1 MTQDSTQLA
10 GTVFIVDD
18 EDAVRDSLALL
29 MRSVGLRSQTFT
41 NAISFLASYDPSQ
54 RGCLILDV
62 RMPHMSGLDLQQELK
77 RRGWYPPIIFITG
90 HGDVPMAVEA
100 MCAGATAFL
109 QKPFNFDELIRRVNG
124 ALALDAEQHQRHRG
138 REARR
143 ERYARLTPRERE
155 IAIRL
160 CTGAAN
166 KSLASELGLSERTV
180 ETHRANILRKMAAKG
195 VADLAQ
201 MILLLG
207 LTDYGPPAEPDPRP
221 VDPLY
226 FWPR

>member
-1 MTQDSTQLA
+1 MTQDSTQLV

-18 EDAVRDSLALL
+18 EDALRDSLALL
-29 MRSVGLRSQTFT
+29 MRSVGLQCQTFT

-77 RRGWYPPIIFITG
+77 RRGWNPPIIFITG

-100 MCAGATAFL
+100 MRAGATAFL
-109 QKPFNFDELIRRVNG
+109 QKPFNFDELIRRVNA
-124 ALALDAEQHQRHRG
+124 ALTLDAEQHQRQRG

-160 CTGAAN
+160 CTGAAT
-166 KSLASELGLSERTV
+166 KVLASELGLSERTV

-195 VADLAQ
+195 VAELAQ

-207 LTDYGPPAEPDPRP
+207 LTDYGLPADPDPQPIDPIYFRP
-221 VDPLY
+221 
-226 FWPR
+226 R